1 MSCHQSYLHDCHW
14 ITAWTWKLIL
24 DGGKCIGCN
33 RGRRDGVTADIRV
46 HCCRQRASA
55 ASASRLLGADYYW
68 RCFTSSSGTSWHSMI
83 QTKHISLNTLL
94 VRQIIDWTVQWSMH
108 QLNPQT
114 VHRYCECAVSMT
126 PCIAKIDAVCIQ
138 WHDMLHI
145 NEWWCSTF
153 MQHPCSIHATYM
165 ANGAQWVMTCCIQ
178 KSKLITSSALLHMWE
193 KDDSI
198 YHHQPCHIHGQSTT
212 SFSFNM
218 CLPIII
224 IVDEWIMRSPNT
236 FPRSSMQHQCYIHA
250 TSNES
255 MLNTWLSMLHPCH
268 IQ

>member
-1 MSCHQSYLHDCHW
+1 MQPGQAWRRHGRHPRSLLQ
-14 ITAWTWKLIL
+14 TA
-24 DGGKCIGCN
+24 
-33 RGRRDGVTADIRV
+33 RV
-46 HCCRQRASA
+46 CRE
-55 ASASRLLGADYYW
+55 
-68 RCFTSSSGTSWHSMI
+68 CFTLTRCWLLLAMLYVITGTSWHSMI

-94 VRQIIDWTVQWSMH
+94 VRQTIDWTVQWSMH

-114 VHRYCECAVSMT
+114 VHRCCECAACMT
-126 PCIAKIDAVCIQ
+126 PCIATIDAMCVQ
-138 WHDMLHI
+138 SHDMLHI
-145 NEWWCSTF
+145 NEWWCSTS
-153 MQHPCSIHATYM
+153 MQHPCNIHATYM
-165 ANGAQWVMTCCIQ
+165 ANEAQWVMTCWLQ

-224 IVDEWIMRSPNT
+224 IVDEWIMISPNT

-255 MLNTWLSMLHPCH
+255 MLNAWLPEWMNAWINQMHISLQMHLWIESMDLPSL
-268 IQ
+268 I